1 MNACVSPAFLDGY
14 NKFVRSLLQ
23 LSEMTAD
30 LAEEHSTATLA
41 TDRLE
46 AEQADRL
53 KLEKEK
59 AELKVSF
66 ITRTCAT
73 IAYFYIYLQI
83 ASKHF
88 R

>member
-1 MNACVSPAFLDGY
+1 
-14 NKFVRSLLQ
+14 
-23 LSEMTAD
+23 MTAD

-59 AELKVSF
+59 TELTVS
-66 ITRTCAT
+66 
-73 IAYFYIYLQI
+73 
-83 ASKHF
+83 
-88 R
+88 